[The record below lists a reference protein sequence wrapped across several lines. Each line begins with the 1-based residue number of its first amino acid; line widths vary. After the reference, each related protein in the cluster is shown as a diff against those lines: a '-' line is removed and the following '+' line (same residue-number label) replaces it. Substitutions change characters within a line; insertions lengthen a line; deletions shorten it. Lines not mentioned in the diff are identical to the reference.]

1 LIKSREFSAQR
12 NLKGTKMRTT
22 TKFLMTAS
30 VALSVVA
37 SMQSAQAALLTSWDW
52 NASSVWDTPNTTFTA
67 GGGTSGVNNMLANPR
82 ISWGDPI
89 PGGPQSYLEVTKSAG
104 TLGSTADD
112 LTTYV
117 GNIANPLLNGCAGV
131 NGGPAMCQKAAVI
144 SHGNNTIFDT
154 SALLQ
159 STKLLD
165 SLIVQIPGGSNAP
178 GFPRTVTFDIS
189 FTETPN
195 VPGTCD
201 GDPLFGGAN
210 CPDRFLIGNVGSL
223 VQSFIVDDY
232 QYSFFLSFDPV
243 LFGSPTGGGD
253 VTVNPDG
260 TFKIRTRETG
270 ITSLQTYVG
279 IYAEKV
285 PEPASMSLL
294 GLGLIGVGL
303 ARRRRAA

>member
-1 LIKSREFSAQR
+1 
-12 NLKGTKMRTT
+12 MRTM

-30 VALSVVA
+30 VALGVVA
-37 SMQSAQAALLTSWDW
+37 SSQSAQAALLTNWDW
-52 NASSVWDTPNTTFTA
+52 NASSVWDEANTTFTP
-67 GGGTSGVNNMLANPR
+67 GDGTTSVNNTLANPR

-89 PGGPQSYLEVTKSAG
+89 PGGPQSYLEVTKSVG
-104 TLGSTADD
+104 ILGSASDN
-112 LTTYV
+112 LMTYE

-131 NGGPAMCQKAAVI
+131 NGGPAMCQKSAII
-144 SHGNNTIFDT
+144 SHGNNTIYDT
-154 SALLQ
+154 SALLKT
-159 STKLLD
+159 TKLLD
-165 SLIVQIPGGSNAP
+165 TLTVQIPGSLVNNL
-178 GFPRTVTFDIS
+178 FTTVTFDIS

-201 GDPLFGGAN
+201 GDPLFGGSN
-210 CPDRFLIGNVGSL
+210 CPDRFIIGNVANL

-232 QYSFFLSFDPV
+232 KYSFFLSFDPV
-243 LFGSPTGGGD
+243 LVGGGD
-253 VTVNPDG
+253 ISVNPDG

-270 ITSLQTYVG
+270 VTSLQSYVG

-294 GLGLIGVGL
+294 GLGLIGMGL